1 MPIAGR
7 ATKFFRR
14 ASATL
19 AVAVIT
25 VAAATACDSRSPAAG
40 GDDVRQVTVVG
51 SGSVQGTPDTLTAD
65 FGIEFT
71 APDVTTAMKQ
81 TSERV
86 RTVIDSLVEAG
97 VERKDITTTNVDV
110 QPITAI
116 VDPTVDADGT
126 GTTTSTPTT
135 TTTNADGTTTEP
147 TAIPGTPRIVAFRAT
162 NSVSVEIRDTENA
175 SQVLAIIVN
184 TGQDA
189 TRLNSVEYS
198 INDDSQL
205 VKDARARAFN
215 DAKDRAE
222 QYAELSELQ
231 LGRVIS
237 ISEAAGSTG
246 PEAPRAALT
255 EVPLEPGQQTVSFA
269 VTVVW
274 ELT

>member
-1 MPIAGR
+1 MPIAGP

-14 ASATL
+14 ASVAL
-19 AVAVIT
+19 AVAAVT
-25 VAAATACDSRSPAAG
+25 VAGATACDTRSPAAG
-40 GDDVRQVTVVG
+40 SGDARQVTVVG

-110 QPITAI
+110 QPIYAT
-116 VDPTVDADGT
+116 VDPAATDADGT
-126 GTTTSTPTT
+126 TSTTPT
-135 TTTNADGTTTEP
+135 TTTNADGTTTTIDP
-147 TAIPGTPRIVAFRAT
+147 SAIPGTPRIVAFQAT

-189 TRLNSVEYS
+189 TRLNSVQYS

-237 ISEAAGSTG
+237 ISEAAGTTT

-255 EVPLEPGQQTVSFA
+255 EVPVEPGQQTVSFT

-274 ELT
+274 ELV